1 MESSLFYGDNLEALR
16 ESIGDQTIDLCY
28 IDPPFNSRRSYQQ
41 IYNHIGGEDR
51 QPKAQAFTDTWVWDE
66 TASDGLQQILENRG
80 RVFTPQSIELI
91 KGLRQVLKEGGLLAY
106 LVSMTLRIA
115 EIHRVLKI
123 TGSFYLHCDPVASHY
138 LKLLLDAL
146 FVARGGLFQNEII
159 WGYTIG
165 GKSRKRFAWK
175 HDVILFYTKSKGS
188 VHTFNEKGAS
198 IARKANS
205 HMKVGIDKG
214 GRKYQEKTD
223 RKTGRVYR
231 YRLDEGKIAEDYWT
245 DIETLNREDKER
257 VGYPTQ
263 KPEALLER
271 IITTS
276 SNAGDL
282 VLDAYC
288 GCGTTLAVAQRLK
301 RRWIGIDITYQ
312 AISLVLKRFED
323 SFGRSVLGSM
333 ALAGIPVD
341 MDSALAL
348 ANKKDERL
356 PNEFEKWALL
366 TYTNNRAII
375 NDRKGAGRGVDG
387 AACVLTGS
395 RDNARIIFQVK
406 SGLVQRADIAA
417 LRDRLGREQAMRAV
431 LITLEKPTPTMIEEA
446 KAAGLYRQEGT
457 GQNHDRIQLVTIKEI
472 LEQDK
477 RLDVPES
484 LEILKVAE
492 ATGES

>member
-16 ESIGDQTIDLCY
+16 ESVQDQSIDLCY

-41 IYNHIGGEDR
+41 IYNHNGGGEDH
-51 QPKAQAFTDTWVWDE
+51 QPKAQAFTDMWAWDE
-66 TASDGLQQILENRG
+66 TAGKGLQQILENRG
-80 RVFTPQSIELI
+80 GLFTPQSIELT

-106 LVSMTLRIA
+106 LVSTTLRIA

-138 LKLLLDAL
+138 LKLLLDSL
-146 FVARGGLFQNEII
+146 FAAQGGQFQNEII
-159 WGYTIG
+159 WCYTIG

-188 VHTFNEKGAS
+188 VHTFNEQGAS

-205 HMKVGIDKG
+205 HMKVGIDVT

-257 VGYPTQ
+257 LGYPTQ

-271 IITTS
+271 IIRTS

-312 AISLVLKRFED
+312 AISLVLKRLED
-323 SFGRSVLGSM
+323 SFGHDVLGRV
-333 ALAGIPVD
+333 ALRGIPVD

-348 ANKKDERL
+348 ANKKDARV

-375 NDRKGAGRGVDG
+375 SDRKATGRGIDV
-387 AACVLTGS
+387 AASVLTGS

-406 SGLVQRADIAA
+406 SGLVQRADVAA
-417 LRDRLGREQAMRAV
+417 LRADMERERAMMAV
-431 LITLEKPTPTMIEEA
+431 LITLEKPTPTMIEDA
-446 KAAGLYRQEGT
+446 KAAGLYRQEDT
-457 GQNHDRIQLVTIKEI
+457 GRNHDRIQLVTIREI

-477 RLDVPES
+477 RLDMQVS
-484 LEILKVAE
+484 L
-492 ATGES
+492 

>member
-16 ESIGDQTIDLCY
+16 ESIRDQSIDLCY
-28 IDPPFNSRRSYQQ
+28 IDPPFNSSRSYQQ

-51 QPKAQAFTDTWVWDE
+51 QPKAQAFTDMWVWDE
-66 TASDGLQQILENRG
+66 TAGDGLRQILENRNG
-80 RVFTPQSIELI
+80 LFTPQSIELI

-106 LVSMTLRIA
+106 LVSTTLRIA
-115 EIHRVLKI
+115 EIHRVLKS

-138 LKLLLDAL
+138 LKLLLDAV
-146 FVARGGLFQNEII
+146 FAARGGQFQNEII
-159 WGYTIG
+159 WCYTIG
-165 GKSRKRFAWK
+165 GKSKKRFAWK

-205 HMKVGIDKG
+205 HMKVGIDAT

-231 YRLDEGKIAEDYWT
+231 YQLDEGKIAEDYWT

-271 IITTS
+271 IIRTS
-276 SNAGDL
+276 SNAGDT

-301 RRWIGIDITYQ
+301 RPWIGIDITYQ
-312 AISLVLKRFED
+312 AISLVLRRLED
-323 SFGRSVLGSM
+323 SFGHSVLASV
-333 ALAGIPVD
+333 ALRGVPVD
-341 MDSALAL
+341 MASALAL

-356 PNEFEKWALL
+356 LNEFEKWALL
-366 TYTNNRAII
+366 TYTNNRAVI
-375 NDRKGAGRGVDG
+375 NDRKETGRGID
-387 AACVLTGS
+387 AADCFLTGS
-395 RDNARIIFQVK
+395 RDSARVILQMK
-406 SGLVQRADIAA
+406 SGLLQRADIAA
-417 LRDRLGREQAMRAV
+417 LRDRLEREQEAIMAV
-431 LITLEKPTPTMIEEA
+431 LITLEKPTTAMIEDA
-446 KAAGLYRQEGT
+446 KAAGLYRQEDT
-457 GQNHDRIQLVTIKEI
+457 GRNRDRIQLVTIKEI

-477 RLDVPES
+477 RLDVPLS
-484 LEILKVAE
+484 LEAHKIAK
-492 ATGES
+492 